1 MEVVD
6 FVNASGR
13 SVNNGSMTLLHNK
26 AHGFVNA
33 SIVWADDLDAPAV
46 EFRQFHSRD
55 AAVEFAAQN
64 NLVVSEEAREILDLN
79 DE

>member
-1 MEVVD
+1 VIH
-6 FVNASGR
+6 
-13 SVNNGSMTLLHNK
+13 GSMILLHNK

-33 SIVWADDLDAPAV
+33 SIVWYDELDAPAV

-55 AAVEFAAQN
+55 AAVEYAHQN
-64 NLVVSEEAREILDLN
+64 NLSVSEEQREILNLN